1 MNYTLTL
8 LTTAGEISGVVIAQ
22 TIHAESPFGL
32 HTYRG
37 ECTSTLS
44 VAEQSA
50 FWDLVDQV
58 LSQNSISSAEFIR
71 AIRAT
76 TGTTTVG
83 IL

>member
-8 LTTAGEISGVVIAQ
+8 LTTAGEISGVVTSP
-22 TIHAESPFGL
+22 TISSEAPFGL

-37 ECTSTLS
+37 ACSSTLS

-58 LSQNSISSAEFIR
+58 LSQNSLSSAEFIR